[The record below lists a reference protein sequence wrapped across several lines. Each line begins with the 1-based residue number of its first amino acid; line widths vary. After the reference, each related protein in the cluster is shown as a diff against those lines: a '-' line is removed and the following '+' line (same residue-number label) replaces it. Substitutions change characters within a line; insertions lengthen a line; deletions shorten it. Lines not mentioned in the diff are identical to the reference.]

1 MILKGLVPKTILQL
15 VLGRNGR
22 IMSVLSTK
30 FTALR
35 RTARIDQPA
44 CVTAVIMSGLVLLGW
59 ALNIESFKRIL
70 PTMVAMNPITA
81 VAFILLS
88 ISLWLSQS
96 ENARQR
102 SFLIAKVCAG
112 LIILIGLLKLSEI
125 LFGWTLGVDQ
135 ILFTDKLVV
144 DPTGQPNHM
153 APNTALN
160 FLLLGCALLF
170 LDKKPW
176 HGFYI
181 SDALI
186 LISIFDSLIPI
197 IGYLYGTKLLYGIG
211 HFIPM
216 ALPTAII
223 FLLLGIGVLF
233 ARPGR
238 GLTVPVLDKGISG
251 VMVRRLLP
259 AVIGFPI
266 IIGWLRLRG
275 QQLNF
280 YDNELGVALMV
291 VAHILLF
298 TTLVWWN
305 SFLLF
310 RLDAKRRQAEV
321 QLHELTLTDDLTGL
335 RNRRGFFLLAEQEL
349 KLALNSRMGIVLWC
363 IYADLDGLKKINDRL
378 GHEFGSRAIVQTAE
392 ILKTTFRG
400 SDLTAR
406 LGGDEFAVLAVSN
419 TLDGGNL
426 LLERLQSNVISFNV
440 REQLPYRLSLSV
452 GLMRVDTSR
461 ITTVDYLLKEADQA
475 MYENKRSKKSGQE
488 LKLTLSN

>member
-1 MILKGLVPKTILQL
+1 MGVFSSKLT
-15 VLGRNGR
+15 
-22 IMSVLSTK
+22 S
-30 FTALR
+30 LR
-35 RTARIDQPA
+35 RTARIDHIA
-44 CVTAVIMSGLVLLGW
+44 YVAAVTVSSLVLIGW
-59 ALNIESFKRIL
+59 AFNIESFKRIL
-70 PTMVAMNPITA
+70 PTKVAMNPITA

-88 ISLWLSQS
+88 ISLWSSQS

-102 SFLIAKVCAG
+102 TFFIAKACAG
-112 LIILIGLLKLSEI
+112 LTILIGLLKLSEI
-125 LFGWTLGVDQ
+125 LFGWASGVDQ
-135 ILFTDKLVV
+135 VLFTDKLLV

-160 FLLLGCALLF
+160 FLLLGSALLF

-176 HGFYI
+176 RSFYI

-186 LISIFDSLIPI
+186 LISIFDSLLPI
-197 IGYLYGTKLLYGIG
+197 IGYLYGTKSLYGIG

-216 ALPTAII
+216 ALHTAII

-238 GLTVPVLDKGISG
+238 GLTVPMLDKGIVG
-251 VMVRRLLP
+251 VMARRLLP

-266 IIGWLRLRG
+266 IIGWLRLLG

-291 VAHILLF
+291 VSHILLF
-298 TTLVWWN
+298 TILVWWN

-321 QLHELTLTDDLTGL
+321 QLQELTLTDDLTGL

-349 KLALNSRMGIVLWC
+349 KLALNRQMGLVLWC
-363 IYADLDGLKKINDRL
+363 IYADLDGLKQINDKL
-378 GHEFGSRAIVQTAE
+378 GHEFGSRAIVQTAG
-392 ILKTTFRG
+392 IIKATFRI
-400 SDLTAR
+400 SDITAR

-419 TLDGGNL
+419 TFDGGNI
-426 LLERLQSNVISFNV
+426 LLERLQSNVVSFNV

-461 ITTVDYLLKEADQA
+461 ITTVDDILKEADQA
-475 MYENKRSKKSGQE
+475 MYENKRSKKSVQE
-488 LKLTLSN
+488 LKPTLGNQLGES